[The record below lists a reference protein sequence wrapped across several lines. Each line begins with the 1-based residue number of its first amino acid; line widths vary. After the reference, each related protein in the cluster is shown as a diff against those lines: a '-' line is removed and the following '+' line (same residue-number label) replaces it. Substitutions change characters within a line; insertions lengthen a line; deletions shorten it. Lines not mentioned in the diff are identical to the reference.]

1 MSILERELGA
11 GVWHVDSGFSSV
23 TFSVRYMGQ
32 RDYRAGFREVDGSLD
47 VGAGAL
53 EISVPLDSLDLN
65 QPDIRERML
74 SAEFLDAAGYPDV
87 LFVGTDVSSAEGS
100 RDITVAGNLTIHGH
114 IQPVVASGRL
124 GVPGSHLLTG
134 NEQVTVELSVTIDRR
149 DFGLDWQEP
158 LPDGGLTL
166 ANEVTIEAVL
176 ELALEG

>member
-65 QPDIRERML
+65 QADIRERML

-87 LFVGTDVSSAEGS
+87 LFVGTDVSGAEGS